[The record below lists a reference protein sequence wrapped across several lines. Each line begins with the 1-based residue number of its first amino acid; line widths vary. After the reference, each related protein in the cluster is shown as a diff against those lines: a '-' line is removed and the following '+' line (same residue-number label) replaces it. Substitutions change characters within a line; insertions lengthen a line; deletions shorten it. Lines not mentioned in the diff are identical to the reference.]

1 LDPELV
7 RLSIRKEEEG
17 GEEEEGRKE
26 RGGVTTL
33 TNFP

>member
-17 GEEEEGRKE
+17 KEGGEEEGKR
-26 RGGVTTL
+26 RGVTTL